1 MEAGVDNAMRL
12 LFLANQAH
20 QLAQGKGRHQ
30 ATFSQ
35 YVLVHTTVAFVAH
48 GGFLLFMSPPHF
60 VIHWEL

>member
-1 MEAGVDNAMRL
+1 MRL